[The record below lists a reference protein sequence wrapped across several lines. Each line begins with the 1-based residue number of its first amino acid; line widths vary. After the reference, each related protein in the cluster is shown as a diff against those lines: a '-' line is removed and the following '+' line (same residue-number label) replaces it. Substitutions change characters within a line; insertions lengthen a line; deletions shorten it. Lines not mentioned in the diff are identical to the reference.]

1 MNRFL
6 IALSFGAALLVS
18 PAYAAGAD
26 DPLDAAKTLYLSAA
40 YEEALTALGNLP
52 AGVDPDQADKF
63 RALCQMALNRTQDA
77 QTTLERLAARRPTMK
92 LDETES
98 PKLVAMFDEARA
110 RVLPSAVRSLYAS
123 AKGNFEQG
131 DLKAAAAE
139 FRVLNQLLAE
149 KELSGPAFA
158 DMKMLADG
166 FAKLTDQQLAVEQ
179 AAALAKAAPPAP
191 EPVVQVVDS
200 SRIFSLAD
208 QEVVPPVPIEQT
220 IPQWV
225 PPTGNFKF
233 QEFTGVLEVVIDES
247 GLVTSAVMSQRLNV
261 MYDQLLLSA
270 TKRWRYRPAFRN
282 GKPVKYRKQIN
293 VVLRPQP
300 PSTQPQAPATV
311 PPPGPI

>member
-261 MYDQLLLSA
+261 MTPSEPIAVLSQRPPRIWA
-270 TKRWRYRPAFRN
+270 QFKRN
-282 GKPVKYRKQIN
+282 
-293 VVLRPQP
+293 
-300 PSTQPQAPATV
+300 SAPEETSHAWQQSCN
-311 PPPGPI
+311 